1 MKLAAASALLCLVV
15 STRIAEAEPWFGWG
29 QNKTEELSLSGD
41 LDVEDLVTGTLNT
54 RTGKK
59 TSATHAGT
67 WISVGGFWRLLE
79 TGNQDAGLMVI
90 AGVAFDRLAK
100 RQAPDSETPFIGDGT
115 SRPNRAAPPPT
126 TPSPAPPPPIPAPAP
141 TLPPTPAPLPTPSL
155 APAPDSDRVLVT
167 PSVARRAVTA
177 AWRTAGVG
185 VDDTRVDSMIA
196 RARSSA
202 ALPEARLRAMRVFL
216 LDGSQPSIVPIDS
229 SSYATTAATLVLE
242 GRLTWRLDRL
252 LFADDEPSLERLRL
266 DREEARGKVAGKV
279 LDALF
284 QWQRAWL
291 ALYALKP
298 GTREATDATMRLVE
312 AEAGL
317 DVLTGGWFGAWAAGA
332 RVDAR
337 SP

>member
-1 MKLAAASALLCLVV
+1 MKLATASALLCVV
-15 STRIAEAEPWFGWG
+15 VFVRTAHADPWFGWG
-29 QNKTEELSLSGD
+29 QNKTEELYLSGD
-41 LDVEDLVTGTLNT
+41 LDVEDLVTGTLST
-54 RTGKK
+54 RTSKR
-59 TSATHAGT
+59 TSRTHAST
-67 WISVGGFWRLLE
+67 WVSLGGFWRLLE
-79 TGNQDAGLMVI
+79 TGNQDAGLILI

-100 RQAPDSETPFIGDGT
+100 RQRPDTEISFLGEGT
-115 SRPNRAAPPPT
+115 ARPNRAPAAAPTPTPTLTPPPAPPPT
-126 TPSPAPPPPIPAPAP
+126 LTPSPAPPPP
-141 TLPPTPAPLPTPSL
+141 LTPS
-155 APAPDSDRVLVT
+155 PEPDSDRVLVT
-167 PSVARRAVTA
+167 PSVARRAVVA

-291 ALYALKP
+291 ALHALKP

-317 DVLTGGWFGAWAAGA
+317 DVLTGGWFGAWAAEA
-332 RVDAR
+332 RGDPR